1 MSNFKSI
8 PADGLAGLQ
17 QNWKTDLVSGFLVFL
32 IALPLCLGISL
43 ASGFPPI
50 AGVFTAIV
58 GGLLVSLFAGSRLT
72 IKGPAAGLIAIAV
85 ASIETFNQYNTPTDN
100 MMGYKLT
107 LAVIVVASLV
117 QVVFGLI
124 KLGKFGDFFPASVIH
139 GMLAAIGIIIF
150 SKQVHTLLGVKPEA
164 KEPLELLAEI
174 PKSFAE
180 MNPEIALIGFVSLLV
195 LFTLPLFKNK
205 YVRMLPAPMIVLL
218 IAVFIGFEF
227 DLLHEHKYMFYGH
240 EYKVGE
246 NYLVTLPKNILDG
259 ITFPIFTHLFTLEAL
274 QFILM
279 FALVGSIES
288 LLTVKAIDGLDPYQ
302 RKSDMNKDLVAVGI
316 GNTLVG
322 LIGGLPMISEVVR
335 SSANVNN
342 AAKTRW
348 ANFFHG
354 AFLLIFVAFFPSII
368 HQIPLAAL
376 AAMLVYTGYRLA
388 SPKEFKSTYKI
399 GVEQLA
405 IFMTTLVVTLA
416 TDLLIGVFAGIVL
429 KMLIHIFA
437 GAKPSHIFKAT
448 AEMTQEG
455 NVIYLKIG
463 NYAIFS
469 NFLGYK
475 KHLAKIPPATH
486 VIISFE
492 NAKIVDHT
500 FMEHLHHFEH
510 DHHLTGGTV
519 ELEGLENHKPFSD
532 HPLAARKINKNTKD
546 NIKEIV
552 LNNRQRA
559 LQEVADHIECS
570 KFSPSLAYDSMRM
583 INFTFFAGKKVKYL
597 ENRLVKEIEGATL
610 EFTDLLV
617 TEGARTSEHRYKTSV
632 LFISHLH
639 DHFPDFSI
647 QKEGFFDKF
656 FGGVDI
662 DFDDFPAF
670 SNKYLLKGN
679 DEKAIRAFF
688 TEDLIRFFEINT
700 DFLVEAKGDK
710 ILIYRDKGLTPPK
723 DVEREFAYAEELFKI
738 IHQNCL
744 KNQEKVIPT
753 KV

>member
-1 MSNFKSI
+1 MSNLKSI

-17 QNWKTDLVSGFLVFL
+17 ENWKTDLVSGFLVFL

-85 ASIETFNQYNTPTDN
+85 ASVETFNQYNTPTDN

-107 LAVIVVASLV
+107 LAVIVVAGV
-117 QVVFGLI
+117 IQIAFGLA
-124 KLGKFGDFFPASVIH
+124 KLGRFGDFFPASVVH

-150 SKQVHTLLGVKPEA
+150 SKQVHTLMGVKPTA

-180 MNPEIALIGFVSLLV
+180 MNPEIMMIGVVSLLV
-195 LFTLPLFKNK
+195 LFLLPLFKNK
-205 YVRMLPAPMIVLL
+205 YIKMIPAPMLVIL
-218 IAVFIGFEF
+218 IAVGLGFYF
-227 DLLHEHKYMFYGH
+227 DLLHEHKYIFMGH
-240 EYKVGE
+240 EYKIGE
-246 NYLVTLPKNILDG
+246 NYLVTLPKNMLDG
-259 ITFPIFTHLFTLEAL
+259 VTFPIFTHLFTLESL

-279 FALVGSIES
+279 FSLVGSIES

-322 LIGGLPMISEVVR
+322 FIGGLPMISEVVR

-354 AFLLIFVAFFPSII
+354 VFLLIFVAFFPSII

-388 SPKEFKSTYKI
+388 SPKEFRNTYKI

-405 IFMTTLVVTLA
+405 IFMTTLIVTLA

-455 NVIYLKIG
+455 NVVHLKIG

-475 KHLAKIPPATH
+475 KHLANIPPGTN
-486 VIISFE
+486 VFINFE

-500 FMEHLHHFEH
+500 FMEHIHHFEH

-519 ELEGLENHKPFSD
+519 ELEGLEHHKPFSD
-532 HPLAARKINKNTKD
+532 HPLAARKINKNAKGDT
-546 NIKEIV
+546 KEIV
-552 LNNRQRA
+552 LNTRQKA
-559 LQEVADHIECS
+559 LVETSNQITGS
-570 KFSPSLAYDSMRM
+570 KFNPTLAYDSMRM
-583 INFTFFAGKKVKYL
+583 INFTFFNGKKVKYL
-597 ENRLVKEIEGATL
+597 ENRISKEITGATL
-610 EFTDLLV
+610 EFTDVLV
-617 TEGARTSEHRYKTSV
+617 TEGARMSENKYKTSV

-639 DHFPDFSI
+639 DHFPDFRI
-647 QKEGFFDKF
+647 EREGFFDKYL
-656 FGGVDI
+656 GGQDI
-662 DFDDFPAF
+662 NFDGFPIF
-670 SNKYLLKGN
+670 SKRYLLKGT

-688 TEDLIRFFEINT
+688 NGDLIRFFEANT
-700 DFLVEAKGDK
+700 QFLVEAKGDK
-710 ILIYRDKGLTPPK
+710 ILIHKDLGLTPPK
-723 DVEREFAYAEELFKI
+723 EVINEFEFAEQLFAI
-738 IHQNCL
+738 IHQSCTKL
-744 KNQEKVIPT
+744 KEKVI
-753 KV
+753 